1 MPMRSEGKR
10 QRSRRIDHL
19 VRFYSILDRL
29 ERSIGGRRTLAVSH
43 GRMKWPQRGV
53 YFFMEDGEIR
63 TDPGEGLRIVRV
75 GTHALTSRSQTTLWN
90 RLLQHKGAGEVGR
103 RQSPWID
110 LPPAGW
116 LDPRES
122 RGSGLPHLGD

>member
-1 MPMRSEGKR
+1 MPMRSEGER

-53 YFFMEDGEIR
+53 YFFMEDVRSGPIR
-63 TDPGEGLRIVRV
+63 AKGY
-75 GTHALTSRSQTTLWN
+75 ALSEWEHT
-90 RLLQHKGAGEVGR
+90 
-103 RQSPWID
+103 P
-110 LPPAGW
+110 
-116 LDPRES
+116 
-122 RGSGLPHLGD
+122 